1 VIDFHCHLDLY
12 PDALKILDEVSRRNE
27 FTLAVTTSPRAF
39 LGTSRMF
46 AGKSNIYVSLGLH
59 PEVAEAKQNEEGL
72 LVQLVAS
79 ARFIGEIGLDGTT
92 RFKHSLPLQERIFT
106 SVVAECQR
114 QGGRVMSIHSRGA
127 EARLLDILEAHPN
140 AGTPVLHWFSGS
152 RRELQRAVEL
162 GCWFSVGPAMLAGE
176 KGRIHLSQMPLDRV
190 LPETD
195 GPFAQRRG
203 APLMPWDASDVL
215 GHLEHLMG
223 TSKMEVAEMLRANL
237 KQLLGLPLF
246 GSTST

>member
-12 PDALKILDEVSRRNE
+12 PNALALLDEVAYRNE

-39 LGTSRMF
+39 LGTSRVF
-46 AGKSNIYVSLGLH
+46 AGKPTIHVSLGLH
-59 PEVAEAKQNEEGL
+59 PEVAEAKQSEEAL

-79 ARFIGEIGLDGTT
+79 ARFIGEIGLDGSY

-106 SVVAECQR
+106 NVVAECQLR
-114 QGGRVMSIHSRGA
+114 GGRVMSIHSRGA
-127 EARLLDILEAHPN
+127 ESRVLDILEAHPN

-176 KGRIHLSQMPLDRV
+176 KGRTRLGEMPLDRV

-195 GPFAQRRG
+195 GPFAQHRG
-203 APLMPWDASDVL
+203 LPLMPWEASNISVN
-215 GHLEHLMG
+215 LELLTG
-223 TSKMEVAEMLRANL
+223 NSKVEVASMLRTNL
-237 KQLLGLPLF
+237 KLLLDSLQPDL
-246 GSTST
+246 